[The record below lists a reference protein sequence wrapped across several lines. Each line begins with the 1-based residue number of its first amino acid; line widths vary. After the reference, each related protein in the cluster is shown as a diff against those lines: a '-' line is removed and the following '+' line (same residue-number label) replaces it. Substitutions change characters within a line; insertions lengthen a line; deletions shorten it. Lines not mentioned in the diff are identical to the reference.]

1 MRVIDLFCLMVDP
14 IIFIIIAI
22 LGGGLGVKVTSTQNP
37 VYSGLY
43 LVLLFFLGSAI
54 SFLLGLEFMAL
65 LFLLVYAGAIA
76 VLVLF
81 VVMMLDVK
89 AIENPWPARKK
100 RLLYTGALFFV
111 CVLAVVGS
119 TESSL
124 LLLRLLATTYMGLL
138 VSFRLASYEQ
148 EIKDIFQD
156 VITGEATTSLCKKV
170 EEKNAILGNNGPD
183 PSRRE
188 ITKTLEESLN
198 ERVDMWSN
206 LCDLEGLTD
215 FFRLIFHQETVEG
228 SYGVN
233 TMWFL
238 EFDSSCALNDPS
250 YLLYST
256 HAILLIIAGIILLIA
271 MVGAISLTLKKNCPE
286 SLYRQLGRESKNA
299 VFAIREKVSLK
310 SPRERHLEVPPYL

>member
-1 MRVIDLFCLMVDP
+1 MVDP
-14 IIFIIIAI
+14 IIFILIAT
-22 LGGGLGVKVTSTQNP
+22 LGGTLGVKVTSTQNP

-89 AIENPWPARKK
+89 AIESPWSAKKK
-100 RLLYTGALFFV
+100 RLLYLGALIFVFF
-111 CVLAVVGS
+111 LIAAIYSKDLQKLLTMLS
-119 TESSL
+119 TVYISSL
-124 LLLRLLATTYMGLL
+124 VSFGLVSYEEEIKTLFHPVILNKTVNDNLKRFQERSKRKRKGESEPSAKEVKKTFKDFMDERTEMWHQLCDSEGLTEFLRLL
-138 VSFRLASYEQ
+138 FH
-148 EIKDIFQD
+148 K
-156 VITGEATTSLCKKV
+156 
-170 EEKNAILGNNGPD
+170 
-183 PSRRE
+183 
-188 ITKTLEESLN
+188 ES
-198 ERVDMWSN
+198 
-206 LCDLEGLTD
+206 
-215 FFRLIFHQETVEG
+215 VEG
-228 SYGVN
+228 SYGLN
-233 TMWFL
+233 TMWFI

-271 MVGAISLTLKKNCPE
+271 MVGAISLTLQKNCPE

-299 VFAIREKVSLK
+299 VFAIKEKPSFK
-310 SPRERHLEVPPYL
+310 PNNPRDLEVLP

>member
-1 MRVIDLFCLMVDP
+1 MVDP
-14 IIFIIIAI
+14 IIFILIAT
-22 LGGGLGVKVTSTQNP
+22 LGGTLGVKVTSTQNP

-89 AIENPWPARKK
+89 AIESPWSAKKK
-100 RLLYTGALFFV
+100 RLLYLGAFIFAFFFSAAIYSKDLQNLMNMV
-111 CVLAVVGS
+111 ATVYM
-119 TESSL
+119 SSL
-124 LLLRLLATTYMGLL
+124 VSFSLVSYEEEIKNLFHPVIINKTVNDNLKRFQERSKRKRKGEPEPSVKEAKKSFKDFMEERIEMWQHLCDSEGLAEFLRLL
-138 VSFRLASYEQ
+138 FH
-148 EIKDIFQD
+148 K
-156 VITGEATTSLCKKV
+156 
-170 EEKNAILGNNGPD
+170 
-183 PSRRE
+183 
-188 ITKTLEESLN
+188 ES
-198 ERVDMWSN
+198 
-206 LCDLEGLTD
+206 
-215 FFRLIFHQETVEG
+215 VEG
-228 SYGVN
+228 SYGLN
-233 TMWFL
+233 TIWFI

-271 MVGAISLTLKKNCPE
+271 MVGAISLTLQKNCPE

-299 VFAIREKVSLK
+299 VFSIKEKPFFK
-310 SPRERHLEVPPYL
+310 PNNPCDLEVLP